1 MADGPKKM
9 LWGKEHIDNIGY
21 HDYEEILSDAQAM
34 YDWINGKFANYIL
47 VFQPRIKLV
56 YLSVFIFLNLPIYPF
71 KICPFS
77 GSL

>member
-34 YDWINGKFANYIL
+34 YDWINGFVKE
-47 VFQPRIKLV
+47 KL
-56 YLSVFIFLNLPIYPF
+56 FRAPIYVHFEKMINIQYEKFP
-71 KICPFS
+71 
-77 GSL
+77 G

>member
-47 VFQPRIKLV
+47 VFQPRI
-56 YLSVFIFLNLPIYPF
+56 
-71 KICPFS
+71 
-77 GSL
+77 

>member
-1 MADGPKKM
+1 MRDRAFRDDGIQYRNLMADGPKKM

-47 VFQPRIKLV
+47 VFQPRI
-56 YLSVFIFLNLPIYPF
+56 
-71 KICPFS
+71 
-77 GSL
+77 